1 MLYGEWDQY
10 IKRVE
15 ARLQEGGKLDSQAD
29 KTHGDSGGMVAT
41 KTLGKRKDRT
51 GDNEEILHAEN
62 VPAKHENAR
71 ARCFRK
77 FHTKGN
83 TQGGLTVKAA
93 QTKGGGGKMTNREL
107 QMIVARVL
115 TARKEGEPVT
125 LQSESFSSRAISGFR
140 DAELAKSKSTNMHC
154 AVFSY

>member
-15 ARLQEGGKLDSQAD
+15 ARLLEGSKLESEAE
-29 KTHGDSGGMVAT
+29 KTPEDSGGMVDT

-51 GDNEEILHAEN
+51 AANEEILHADN

-71 ARCFRK
+71 ARCIRK
-77 FHTKGN
+77 FQTKGN
-83 TQGGLTVKAA
+83 TQRGLTVKAA
-93 QTKGGGGKMTNREL
+93 QTKGGGKMTNQEL
-107 QMIVARVL
+107 VMVLARVL

-125 LQSESFSSRAISGFR
+125 LQSESFFIEGNFGFPRCR
-140 DAELAKSKSTNMHC
+140 DCKKQVNKYALRGI
-154 AVFSY
+154 F